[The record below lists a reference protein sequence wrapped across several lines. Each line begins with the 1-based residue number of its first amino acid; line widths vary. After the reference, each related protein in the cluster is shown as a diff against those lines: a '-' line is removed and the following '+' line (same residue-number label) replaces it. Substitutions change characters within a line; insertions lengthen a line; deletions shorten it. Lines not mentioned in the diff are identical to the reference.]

1 VSCPLTFCV
10 PKIIRARMG
19 TDEDK
24 ILNDCK
30 WVENSHIA
38 RMISKGRVCSLV
50 PRKIKAMLVRKT
62 QYTTAPVE

>member
-1 VSCPLTFCV
+1 
-10 PKIIRARMG
+10 MG

-24 ILNDCK
+24 IPNDCK
-30 WVENSHIA
+30 WVEHSHIA

-62 QYTTAPVE
+62 HQYTTAPVVSIQ

>member
-1 VSCPLTFCV
+1 
-10 PKIIRARMG
+10 MG

-30 WVENSHIA
+30 WAENSHIA